1 MLVHH
6 DLFHRASRRLPD
18 VWRPLFVLRDA
29 VRMVEPD
36 GPAWKSK
43 GAPPPPMD
51 PPLPANKAR
60 SAEVAALHRTMW
72 RYLIGKGEETVH
84 YQPEPLPVG
93 STLHDLVAKVT
104 DESAADIDRVAAAY
118 AAGRTQTPAAVGA
131 LVKLLSHPH
140 ESARRAAGY
149 GLTVGGSLAAD
160 AMIKLLRS
168 PPTIPARDPPV
179 ADNIDE
185 QVSYFSFMTLSVSET
200 TAPPAVVVNSSLRR
214 LVAPGLY
221 ARRQLRSRLWHTFC
235 RNWPSTP

>member
-29 VRMVEPD
+29 VRMVEPSD
-36 GPAWKSK
+36 PAWKSVD
-43 GAPPPPMD
+43 APPPPPE

-72 RYLIGKGEETVH
+72 RYLIGRGEETVH

-93 STLHDLVAKVT
+93 SKLHDLVAKVT
-104 DESAADIDRVAAAY
+104 DESAADIDRLAAAY

-185 QVSYFSFMTLSVSET
+185 QVSLCFLS
-200 TAPPAVVVNSSLRR
+200 
-214 LVAPGLY
+214 
-221 ARRQLRSRLWHTFC
+221 
-235 RNWPSTP
+235 